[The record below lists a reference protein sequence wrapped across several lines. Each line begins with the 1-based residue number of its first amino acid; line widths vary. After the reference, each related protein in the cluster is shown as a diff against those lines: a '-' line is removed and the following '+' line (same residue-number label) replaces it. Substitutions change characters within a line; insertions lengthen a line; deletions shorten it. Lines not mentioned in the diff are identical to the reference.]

1 MSFVIM
7 FVLILLYV
15 FLDLSMK
22 YKCGNKSVSLV
33 ALIPLAKGGWVSGA
47 FGGLDFFPNSQKVK
61 SLRA

>member
-1 MSFVIM
+1 
-7 FVLILLYV
+7 
-15 FLDLSMK
+15 MK